1 MNADDLEQLAEY
13 VKRGLRDMMLQ
24 QSQQMEERLGGL
36 VRHATE
42 VAANPTANEVRRLT
56 DMMGQMEVKV
66 DALEGSDYHVQFTP
80 FFDKG
85 ESPKQWLRH
94 FETCIEFKGYD
105 LARQIKAFKILMR
118 NAAATWY
125 DELEQQLAED

>member
-1 MNADDLEQLAEY
+1 MNADDLEQLAED

-56 DMMGQMEVKV
+56 DIMGQMEV
-66 DALEGSDYHVQFTP
+66 
-80 FFDKG
+80 
-85 ESPKQWLRH
+85 
-94 FETCIEFKGYD
+94 
-105 LARQIKAFKILMR
+105 
-118 NAAATWY
+118 
-125 DELEQQLAED
+125 